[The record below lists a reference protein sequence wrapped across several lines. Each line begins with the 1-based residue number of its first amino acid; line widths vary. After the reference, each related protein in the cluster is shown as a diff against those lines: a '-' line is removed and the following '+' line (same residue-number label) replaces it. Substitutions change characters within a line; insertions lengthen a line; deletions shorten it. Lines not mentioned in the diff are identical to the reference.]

1 VHILSI
7 VIYIIAA
14 LFVVLV
20 VGLLFA
26 YQRERQPGT
35 LLMAVIYGTS
45 AGMAIALTSWVPLVA
60 GFVLAW
66 VIKLIG
72 LEPPTRNGPQN

>member
-1 VHILSI
+1 MHIVNI
-7 VIYIIAA
+7 VIYIIPAV
-14 LFVVLV
+14 FIVLA

-45 AGMAIALTSWVPLVA
+45 AGMAIALVAWVPLVG

-66 VIKLIG
+66 VVKLMG
-72 LEPPTRNGPQN
+72 LDPPPRDGPQS